1 MYGGTSL
8 VCRRSCDYSNKKTV
22 VVLHHTLQVYASQE
36 KNKAVRINLHLAHPR
51 LYATTVSTL
60 GPASVFIHEPSRAV
74 LARGTF
80 ESVVATNNCT
90 NTLYYRTAVE
100 LLPDGTYSALRESK
114 SARECILLMACYLAT
129 PCPRD
134 QTQCRVQ

>member
-80 ESVVATNNCT
+80 ERIVVTNNCT
-90 NTLYYRTAVE
+90 NTLYYRTEVE
-100 LLPDGTYSALRESK
+100 LLPDGNIWCPSRIEEC
-114 SARECILLMACYLAT
+114 ARVHSPDGLL
-129 PCPRD
+129 PCFSLSSRSNSM
-134 QTQCRVQ
+134 